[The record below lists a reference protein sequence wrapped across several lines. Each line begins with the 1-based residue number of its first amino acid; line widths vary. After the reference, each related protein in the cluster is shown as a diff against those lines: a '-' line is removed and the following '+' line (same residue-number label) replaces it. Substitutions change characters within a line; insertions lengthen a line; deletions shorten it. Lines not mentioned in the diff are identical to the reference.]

1 MSFRRCNQ
9 SLVLSA
15 HSFLLGRQ
23 MLTNAGAAL
32 LWPTFFVARYLIFG
46 TGEGDRLEEN
56 ETPYISKI
64 QRLRTGQTESGQG
77 SERGDEQRGELV
89 ELTDAKADAKKTDS
103 SQNLD
108 LADDCVA

>member
-1 MSFRRCNQ
+1 
-9 SLVLSA
+9 
-15 HSFLLGRQ
+15 

-56 ETPYISKI
+56 ETPYISKT
-64 QRLRTGQTESGQG
+64 QRLRPGQTGSSQG
-77 SERGDEQRGELV
+77 SEWGDEQRGELI
-89 ELTDAKADAKKTDS
+89 ELTDTKSEAKKTDS
-103 SQNLD
+103 SQNPD

>member
-46 TGEGDRLEEN
+46 TGEGYRLE
-56 ETPYISKI
+56 
-64 QRLRTGQTESGQG
+64 
-77 SERGDEQRGELV
+77 
-89 ELTDAKADAKKTDS
+89 
-103 SQNLD
+103 
-108 LADDCVA
+108 